1 MPYLTYSE
9 YMSYLFAEVDEV
21 EFNRLLIRAS
31 DVLDNVT
38 SDYYQ
43 LNVLE
48 TDIPFRRNKFKKA
61 VACQIEYFNELGAT
75 TFEGINNSPQ
85 SFSAGRTSVSNAS
98 RYNPGG
104 ANESKPIEAE
114 EVFIYLTG
122 TGLLYAGIGVMS
134 R

>member
-1 MPYLTYSE
+1 MPYLTYRE
-9 YMSYLFAEVDEV
+9 YMSYLFAEVDEI
-21 EFNRLLIRAS
+21 EFGRLLIRAS

-38 SDYYQ
+38 GDFYQ

-104 ANESKPIEAE
+104 ANESKALVAE
-114 EVFIYLTG
+114 EVYIHLER
-122 TGLLYAGIGVMS
+122 TGLLYRGVS
-134 R
+134 VW